1 MENIQKLYDI
11 DAQLKYLQQE
21 KHHRCLNMPYRVSN
35 ISCNNLLT
43 GKTNMLNYH
52 PQGCFPES
60 NEVYVH
66 NDLGYRES
74 TNLYANSIENL
85 FKYLFE
91 KGVKSFDNVKFGIGE
106 NEKSLRPSDF
116 YNTDDYD
123 ESFDDEELDKG
134 EMLEIAFLC
143 IIENYPILDDKLF
156 SLIESLDVDNIL
168 MVEQILLGKLSEQ

>member
-1 MENIQKLYDI
+1 MDIQKLYDI

-21 KHHRCLNMPYRVSN
+21 KHHRCLNMPYKIYN
-35 ISCNNLLT
+35 ISCNDPIT
-43 GKTNMLNYH
+43 RKTNMCNYYS
-52 PQGCFPES
+52 QGNFPES
-60 NEVYVH
+60 NEVYVD
-66 NDLGYRES
+66 NDNGYRS
-74 TNLYANSIENL
+74 CTNLYATSIESL

-106 NEKSLRPSDF
+106 KSLRPSDF
-116 YNTDDYD
+116 YNTDDDYD
-123 ESFDDEELDKG
+123 EEKLDKG

-143 IIENYPILDDKLF
+143 IIENYPILDDKLN